1 MKSSINEGDSMKTNR
16 VLILVL
22 VIVMTMSLGFL
33 VGRGSETKVLADSG
47 SYEDLK
53 VFTEVLAVVQKN
65 YVEETKTKDLVYGA
79 IKGMLNTLDAHSAFM
94 PPDVYKEIQVDT
106 KGEFGGLGI
115 QIGVKDN
122 RLAVIAPI
130 EDTPA
135 AKAGIKAGD
144 FIIKVDDEST
154 KDMSLMDAVQKM
166 RGPKGSKVTL
176 TIQREGAADPL
187 VFTLMRDT
195 IKIASVKGKL
205 LEGNIGYVRISQ
217 FQEQTVNDLTKE
229 LKKLREQKAQSL
241 ILDLRNNPGGL
252 LTSAVEVS
260 EKFVEPGKLIVYIK
274 GRDGKKDE
282 YVSNSKDPWIVEPMF
297 VLVNEGSASASEIVS
312 GALQDW
318 GRAVILGTPTFGKG
332 SVQTILP
339 LSDGSGLRLTTAKY
353 YTPKGKSIQNTGIN
367 PDILV
372 KQPLPAEAKGSAPG
386 SPPGSPPLREKDLE
400 RHLKNEGKDQ
410 APSTKD
416 KTSPG
421 ETTSSISVDDGKGE
435 EDAQLRKAI
444 ELLKTWR
451 IFKELKPANQASGT
465 AANIR

>member
-1 MKSSINEGDSMKTNR
+1 MKLSVGGGDPMKEKR
-16 VLILVL
+16 YLMLAMV
-22 VIVMTMSLGFL
+22 VIMTMSLGFFM
-33 VGRGSETKVLADSG
+33 GRGSETKVLAENG

-53 VFTEVLAVVQKN
+53 VFTEVLSVVQKN
-65 YVEETKTKDLVYGA
+65 YVEEIKTKDLIYGA

-115 QIGVKDN
+115 QIGVKDS

-135 AKAGIKAGD
+135 ARAGIKAGD
-144 FIIKVDDEST
+144 FIVKVDNEST

-166 RGPKGSKVTL
+166 RGAKGTKVVL
-176 TIQREGAADPL
+176 TIQRDGVADPL
-187 VFTLMRDT
+187 VYTLTREI
-195 IKIASVKGKL
+195 IKIASVRSKL
-205 LEGNIGYVRISQ
+205 LENNIGYIKITQ
-217 FQEQTVNDLTKE
+217 FQEQTVNDLTKD

-260 EKFVEPGKLIVYIK
+260 EKFIEPGKLIVYIK

-297 VLVNEGSASASEIVS
+297 ILVNEGSASASEIVS

-318 GRAVILGTPTFGKG
+318 GRAVILGTTTFGKG

-353 YTPKGKSIQNTGIN
+353 YTPKGKSIQNTGII
-367 PDILV
+367 PDIVV
-372 KQPLPAEAKGSAPG
+372 KPILTNEAKGSAPD
-386 SPPGSPPLREKDLE
+386 SPPLREKDLE

-410 APSTKD
+410 VPSTNGRTPPGAPAAPS
-416 KTSPG
+416 P
-421 ETTSSISVDDGKGE
+421 SISGDEGKGE
-435 EDAQLRKAI
+435 EDVQLQKAI

-465 AANIR
+465 ASNF

>member
-1 MKSSINEGDSMKTNR
+1 MKAKR
-16 VLILVL
+16 VLILVM
-22 VIVMTMSLGFL
+22 VIIMTMALGFL
-33 VGRGSETKVLADSG
+33 MGRGLETKVLAENG

-53 VFTEVLAVVQKN
+53 VFTEVLSVVQKN
-65 YVEETKTKDLVYGA
+65 YVEEIKTKDLIYGA
-79 IKGMLNTLDAHSAFM
+79 IKGMLNTLDVHSAFM

-144 FIIKVDDEST
+144 YIVKVDNEST
-154 KDMSLMDAVQKM
+154 KDMTLMEAVQKM
-166 RGPKGSKVTL
+166 RGPKGTKVIL
-176 TIQREGAADPL
+176 TIEREGVADPL
-187 VFTLMRDT
+187 VYTLTRDI
-195 IKIASVKGKL
+195 IKIESVRSKV
-205 LEGNIGYVRISQ
+205 LEGSIGYIRITQ
-217 FQEQTVNDLTKE
+217 FQEQTVNDLTKG
-229 LKKLREQKAQSL
+229 LKKLREQKVRSL

-252 LTSAVEVS
+252 LTSGVEVT
-260 EKFVEPGKLIVYIK
+260 EKFIEPGKLIVYIK

-282 YVSNSKDPWIVEPMF
+282 YVSNSKDPWINEPMF

-367 PDILV
+367 PDIVV
-372 KQPLPAEAKGSAPG
+372 KPSLTKEAKGSGP
-386 SPPGSPPLREKDLE
+386 STPPLREKDLE

-410 APSTKD
+410 IPSTNDRTPPGEPAAPS
-416 KTSPG
+416 
-421 ETTSSISVDDGKGE
+421 ISGDEGKGE
-435 EDAQLRKAI
+435 EDTQLQKAI
-444 ELLKTWR
+444 ELLKTWQ
-451 IFKELKPANQASGT
+451 IFKELKTANQPSGT
-465 AANIR
+465 ASNF

>member
-1 MKSSINEGDSMKTNR
+1 MKAKR
-16 VLILVL
+16 VLILVA
-22 VIVMTMSLGFL
+22 VIFMTLALGFL
-33 VGRGSETKVLADSG
+33 MGRGSETKVLAENG

-53 VFTEVLAVVQKN
+53 VFTEVLSVVQKN
-65 YVEETKTKDLVYGA
+65 YVEEVTTKDLIYGA
-79 IKGMLNTLDAHSAFM
+79 IKGMLSTLDAHSAFM

-122 RLAVIAPI
+122 RLTVIAPI

-144 FIIKVDDEST
+144 YIVKVDNGST
-154 KDMSLMDAVQKM
+154 KDMTLMEAVQKM
-166 RGPKGSKVTL
+166 RGPKGTKVTL
-176 TIQREGAADPL
+176 TIQREGVADPL
-187 VFTLMRDT
+187 VYTLTRDI
-195 IKIASVKGKL
+195 IKIESVRSKV
-205 LEGNIGYVRISQ
+205 LEGNIGYIRVTQ
-217 FQEQTVNDLTKE
+217 FQEQTVSDLTKD
-229 LKKLREQKAQSL
+229 LKKLREQKVQSL

-252 LTSAVEVS
+252 LTSAVEVT
-260 EKFVEPGKLIVYIK
+260 EKFIEPGKLIVYIK
-274 GRDGKKDE
+274 GRAGKKDE

-367 PDILV
+367 PDIIV
-372 KQPLPAEAKGSAPG
+372 KPSLTKEAKGSAP
-386 SPPGSPPLREKDLE
+386 SSPPLREKDLE

-410 APSTKD
+410 IPSTNGGTLPGEPAAPS
-416 KTSPG
+416 
-421 ETTSSISVDDGKGE
+421 ISGDEGKGE
-435 EDAQLRKAI
+435 EDTQLQKAI

-465 AANIR
+465 ASNF